1 MPPRARATSKT
12 APPPDLDGKKPANA
26 TDLDALRAEVAAEPE
41 GARDGALV
49 VALGDTKVRV
59 KDFMDW
65 PASAN
70 EDIGYGRYS
79 AWARKCLAGDDF
91 AKLWAPL
98 DPTNRQVMEFLVL
111 WSEASGL
118 PLGSMLTSLT
128 S

>member
-1 MPPRARATSKT
+1 MPAARKRAS
-12 APPPDLDGKKPANA
+12 APDELDAKQPANGA
-26 TDLDALRAEVAAEPE
+26 DLDALRAEVAAEPQ
-41 GARDGALV
+41 GARDGTLRIP
-49 VALGDTKVRV
+49 LGNTKVRV
-59 KDFMDW
+59 LDFMDW

-79 AWARKCLAGDDF
+79 AWARKALAEDDF
-91 AKLWAPL
+91 AKIWAPL

>member
-1 MPPRARATSKT
+1 MPPRARSAKAT
-12 APPPDLDGKKPANA
+12 PPADLDDKKPANA
-26 TDLDALRAEVAAEPE
+26 TSDLDQLRAEVAAEPD
-41 GARDGALV
+41 GARDGV
-49 VALGDTKVRV
+49 IPVKLGDTKVRV
-59 KDFMDW
+59 LDFMDW

-91 AKLWAPL
+91 VKVWAPL
-98 DPTNRQVMEFLVL
+98 DPTNRQVMDFLVR